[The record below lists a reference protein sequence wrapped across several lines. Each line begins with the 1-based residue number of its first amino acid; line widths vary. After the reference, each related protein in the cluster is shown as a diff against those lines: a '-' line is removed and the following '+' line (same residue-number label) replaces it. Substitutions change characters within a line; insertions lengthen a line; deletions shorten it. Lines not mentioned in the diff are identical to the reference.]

1 MRRAYSCTLY
11 SANSFY
17 TYPALPYS
25 VFEFFEILR
34 GQPRIRDNSPPL
46 TVLLELTGEVGT
58 HQEVAEARSR
68 GIEGALRRLS
78 QRTGQALFL
87 HLSVDGEHDQHG
99 LCRLQQELV
108 HPV

>member
-46 TVLLELTGEVGT
+46 TVLLELTGIFLVLRAVLMARTPQPAISLRGKLRLPTLNYNQAFRYAIRDLE
-58 HQEVAEARSR
+58 QNAEIYLAD
-68 GIEGALRRLS
+68 
-78 QRTGQALFL
+78 FL
-87 HLSVDGEHDQHG
+87 AH
-99 LCRLQQELV
+99 
-108 HPV
+108 